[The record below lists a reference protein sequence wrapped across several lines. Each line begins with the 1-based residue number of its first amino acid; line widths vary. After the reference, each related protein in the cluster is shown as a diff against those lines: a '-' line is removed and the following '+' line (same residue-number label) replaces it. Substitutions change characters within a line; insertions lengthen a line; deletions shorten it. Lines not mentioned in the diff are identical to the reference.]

1 MNGVAGEREMAT
13 DEDKRAR
20 AERLAFFLLKA
31 VNKAI
36 RIYDLIADG
45 DRIAVALSGGKDS
58 RCLAYLLRRRQD
70 FAPERYTLS
79 AVHVLPSADAPCT
92 GIEDPGELRAW
103 VHALGIDFVEATM
116 EPARGTPARPAQS
129 PCFYCAWRRRKALFT
144 RAQELGC
151 NKLAFGHHADDVA
164 ATTLLNLFYQG
175 RLETMEPRVNLFQG
189 ALALIRPLYL
199 VPEKDITPLG
209 RALEIPVDGHSCP
222 VRATSKRRTME
233 RVIRMVEKDYPKAKI
248 SLLRAVEREADARK
262 TSVATGQGT
271 RDTRSST

>member
-1 MNGVAGEREMAT
+1 MPSAKDAKAN
-13 DEDKRAR
+13 

-36 RIYDLIADG
+36 RIYGLIEDG
-45 DRIAVALSGGKDS
+45 DRIAVAVSGGKDS

-79 AVHVLPSADAPCT
+79 AVHILPAADAPCT
-92 GIEDPGELRAW
+92 GIACPGELRAW
-103 VHALGIDFVEATM
+103 VHGLGIDFFEATM

-144 RAQELGC
+144 KAQQLGC

-175 RLETMEPRVNLFQG
+175 RLETMEPKVRLFQG
-189 ALALIRPLYL
+189 ALTLIRPLYL

-209 RALEIPVDGHSCP
+209 RALEIPEDGHSCP
-222 VRATSKRRTME
+222 VRETSKRRTME

-248 SLLRAVEREADARK
+248 SLLRAVEREADHMQTAV
-262 TSVATGQGT
+262 STGEGN
-271 RDTRSST
+271 RGVI